1 MIKTVRILR
10 VLADEN
16 RLRLLLLLQQRE
28 LFVCQLMAVLQLS
41 QPLVSRNL
49 ALLEREGLLDSR
61 RQGKHVFYRLKKK
74 LPPLAASLL
83 RFLAQEPA
91 GDDLFARDRQNMVL
105 FCRRF
110 LRGAECDMG
119 AIRAFNE
126 YKNKKNKEGANY
138 GKIRQKNVH

>member
-61 RQGKHVFYRLKKK
+61 RQGKHVFYRLKKN
-74 LPPLAASLL
+74 LPPLAVSLL
-83 RFLAQEPA
+83 RSLAKEPA
-91 GDDLFARDRQNMVL
+91 GDDLFARDRQNMEL

-119 AIRAFNE
+119 AIKSFIE
-126 YKNKKNKEGANY
+126 YKNKKNKQGANY
-138 GKIRQKNVH
+138 GKIGQKNVH